1 MKQSS
6 LKKVNS
12 LTGML
17 TNDEIFVVF
26 CVHSTMSRDIA
37 AFTNI
42 PKVKWVEWAIQRKLE
57 TLKKNL
63 PL

>member
-1 MKQSS
+1 MKQFS

-12 LTGML
+12 FTGMT

-26 CVHSTMSRDIA
+26 CVHFAMSRDIA
-37 AFTNI
+37 AFINI
-42 PKVKWVEWAIQRKLE
+42 PKVKWVERAIQRKLQ

-63 PL
+63 PF

>member
-1 MKQSS
+1 MKQFS

-12 LTGML
+12 FTGM
-17 TNDEIFVVF
+17 TKNDEIFVVF
-26 CVHSTMSRDIA
+26 CVHFAMSRDIA

-42 PKVKWVEWAIQRKLE
+42 PKVKWVERAIQRKLQ

-63 PL
+63 PF

>member
-1 MKQSS
+1 
-6 LKKVNS
+6 
-12 LTGML
+12 ML
-17 TNDEIFVVF
+17 TNDEIFMVF
-26 CVHSTMSRDIA
+26 CVHPTMSRDIA

>member
-1 MKQSS
+1 MI
-6 LKKVNS
+6 
-12 LTGML
+12 
-17 TNDEIFVVF
+17 TNDGIFVVF

-37 AFTNI
+37 AFTSI
-42 PKVKWVEWAIQRKLE
+42 PKVKWVEWTIQRKLE